1 MPTTLIKNA
10 TLVDATGS
18 ASSQSDVLI
27 SEGVIRGIGVGLS
40 VPDGATVI
48 DGSGCLLLPGLFDM
62 GVHLREPGR
71 EDKESIATGTAAA
84 AHGGVTGILAMPN
97 TDPPIDSGGMVQS
110 VRDLA
115 SKKSRVQLLTAG
127 CLTKGREGMQMAA
140 IAAMAEEGVCL
151 LTDDP
156 SPVADPQLLRRC
168 MEYARQFDVRVGS
181 HCSTPKL
188 VKDGA
193 MNEGAMA
200 YRLGL
205 PGMPAMAEEL
215 AIFRDIEL
223 ARLTRCKLHI
233 QHVST
238 ARGLDLIRQ
247 AKNDGLDVTC
257 EVALHHLI
265 FTDEAVVGYD
275 TRFKMDPPLRT
286 DLDRQ
291 ALIDGVEDGSV
302 DVLVSDHAP
311 HTDFEKSADFNSA
324 PFGVSALDFVLPVVN
339 DRLIATGALSW
350 STLIRGYVNRPRE
363 ILGLD
368 AVSVS
373 ERSKADL
380 VLFDPNA
387 RQTVTVDGF
396 YSLGHNSPFVG
407 ESLQGTVRNV
417 FFNGR
422 MVDFA
427 CDPFFS
433 D

>member
-10 TLVDATGS
+10 TLVDVNGLAES
-18 ASSQSDVLI
+18 PSDVLI
-27 SEGVIRGIGVGLS
+27 SEGMIRKIGVGLVS
-40 VPDGATVI
+40 PDGATEI

-62 GVHLREPGR
+62 NVHLREPGR
-71 EDKESIATGTAAA
+71 EDKESIATGSAAA

-97 TDPPIDSGGMVQS
+97 TDPPIDTGGMVQS

-115 SKKSRVQLLTAG
+115 SKKSSVQLLTAG
-127 CLTKGREGMQMAA
+127 CLTKGREGKQMAA
-140 IAAMAEEGVCL
+140 IAAMAEEGVYL

-168 MEYARQFDVRVGS
+168 MEYARQFNVRVAS
-181 HCSTPKL
+181 HCSTAAL

-193 MNEGAMA
+193 MNEGPMA
-200 YRLGL
+200 YQLGL

-223 ARLTRCKLHI
+223 ARLTGCKLHI

-238 ARGLDLIRQ
+238 VRGLDLIRQ
-247 AKNDGLDVTC
+247 AKTDGLDVTC

-286 DLDRQ
+286 AVDRQ
-291 ALIDGVEDGSV
+291 ALIAGVVDGSV

-339 DRLIATGALSW
+339 DRLITTGSLSW
-350 STLIRGYVNRPRE
+350 GAVIRSYVNRPRE
-363 ILGLD
+363 ILGLEP
-368 AVSVS
+368 VSVS
-373 ERSKADL
+373 EGSKADL

-387 RQTVTVDGF
+387 RQTVSIEDF
-396 YSLGHNSPFVG
+396 CSLGHNSPFIG
-407 ESLQGTVRNV
+407 ESLQGTVRYV
-417 FFNGR
+417 FVVGR
-422 MVDFA
+422 MINFA
-427 CDPFFS
+427 
-433 D
+433 

>member
-1 MPTTLIKNA
+1 MSTTLIKNA
-10 TLVDATGS
+10 TPVDANGAAES
-18 ASSQSDVLI
+18 PCDVLV
-27 SEGVIRGIGVGLS
+27 SDDVVKQCGVGLTA
-40 VPDGATVI
+40 PDGATEI

-62 GVHLREPGR
+62 NVHLREPGR
-71 EDKESIATGTAAA
+71 EDKESITTGSAAA

-97 TDPPIDSGGMVQS
+97 TDPPIDTGGMVQS

-115 SKKSRVQLLTAG
+115 SKKSCVRLLTAG
-127 CLTKGREGMQMAA
+127 CLTKGRAGKQMAA

-168 MEYARQFDVRVGS
+168 MEYARQFDVRVAS
-181 HCSTPKL
+181 HCSTATL
-188 VKDGA
+188 IKDGA
-193 MNEGAMA
+193 MNEGPTA
-200 YRLGL
+200 YQLGL

-215 AIFRDIEL
+215 AIFRDLEL

-247 AKNDGLDVTC
+247 AKNDGIDVTC

-286 DLDRQ
+286 AADRQ
-291 ALIDGVEDGSV
+291 ALITGVEDGSV

-339 DRLIATGALSW
+339 DRLIVAGLLSW
-350 STLIRGYVNRPRE
+350 NTLIRTYVNRPRE
-363 ILGLD
+363 ILGL
-368 AVSVS
+368 APVSVS
-373 ERSKADL
+373 EGSKADL

-387 RQTVTVDGF
+387 RQTVAVENF
-396 YSLGHNSPFVG
+396 CSLGHNSPFVG
-407 ESLQGTVRNV
+407 ESLHGTVRNV
-417 FFNGR
+417 FVDGR
-422 MVDFA
+422 MLKFA
-427 CDPFFS
+427 
-433 D
+433 